1 MNYVAT
7 IGLEVHVQLKTCSKM
22 FCASAV
28 KFGAEPN
35 TNTCPICLGLPGALP
50 VMNHEA
56 LRLTVLTGLMLGCD
70 IAPVSKFDRK
80 NYFYPDMPKNYQIS
94 QYDMPL
100 CTNGSVPLHDLAY
113 PKDAQ
118 KTITTP
124 DREVH
129 LVRIHLEEDVAKSF
143 HFENATGI
151 DFNRAGTP
159 LMEIVTQP
167 EIYSPEEAFAF
178 LTALKQ
184 ILIYGDVSDA
194 DMEKGQLR
202 CDCNVSVRPEEQTEL
217 GAKIEIKNMNSISG
231 VRRALAYEIQRQ
243 IGLLKSSERLEQET
257 RGWDDTAGE
266 TFLMRTKEF
275 AHDYRYFP
283 DPDLVPVKTDVLLA
297 DVRQRVPELPKAKRA
312 RFVQQYH
319 VSPYDAGVL
328 ANDLDLARYFEV
340 AAKGAQKPKN
350 VANWILNDLQNALTA
365 AGKTVHD
372 CPIPPE
378 TIDELVNL
386 IDSGKISGKQGKEV
400 FAEMFATGK
409 RAAAIVKEKG
419 IEQLSDSSAIEA
431 LCDEVIQANPKPVA
445 DFKAGNVASL
455 NFLKGQVI
463 KLSKGKANPQL
474 VGEILERKLKV
485 STGVLSG
492 APSLGPLAVQI
503 NQSARWRHEFRE
515 IFAVASRMVKR
526 VQTRIHCR
534 LGQRDATRARFVCEN
549 DFIPLDRGNL
559 IIETRYRPAT
569 EKCTCGFWRI
579 EDRRLDFVL
588 SRDAT
593 H

>member
-1 MNYVAT
+1 MKYIAT
-7 IGLEVHVQLKTCSKM
+7 IGLEVHVQLKTRSKM
-22 FCASAV
+22 FCASPV
-28 KFGAEPN
+28 EFRAEPN
-35 TNTCPICLGLPGALP
+35 THTCPVCLGLPGALP

-56 LRLTVLTGLMLGCD
+56 LRMTVLTGLMLGCD

-118 KTITTP
+118 KNIVTS

-143 HFENATGI
+143 HFENSTGI

-167 EIYSPEEAFAF
+167 ELNSPEEAFAF

-184 ILIYGDVSDA
+184 ILMYGDVSDV

-202 CDCNVSVRPEEQTEL
+202 CDCNVSVRPETQTEL

-231 VRRALAYEIQRQ
+231 VRRALASEIRRQ
-243 IGLLKSSERLEQET
+243 TSLLESGERLEQET
-257 RGWDDTAGE
+257 RGWDDTTGE

-283 DPDLVPVKTDVLLA
+283 DPDLVPVKTESLIA
-297 DVRQRVPELPKAKRA
+297 DVRPRVPELPKAKRA
-312 RFVQQYH
+312 RFVEQYH

-328 ANDLDLARYFEV
+328 ANDLQLARYFET
-340 AAKGAQKPKN
+340 AAKGAKKPKHI
-350 VANWILNDLQNALTA
+350 ANWILNDLQNALSA
-365 AGKTVHD
+365 AGITIPD

-378 TIDELVNL
+378 ALDELVNL
-386 IDSGKISGKQGKEV
+386 IESGKISGKQGKEI

-409 RAAAIVKEKG
+409 SAAAIVNEQG
-419 IEQLSDSSAIEA
+419 IEQLTDSSAIEA
-431 LCDEVIQANPKPVA
+431 LCDEVIAANPKPVA

-455 NFLKGQVI
+455 NFLKGQVM
-463 KLSKGKANPQL
+463 KLSKGRANPQR
-474 VGEILERKLKV
+474 VGEILERKLK
-485 STGVLSG
+485 
-492 APSLGPLAVQI
+492 A
-503 NQSARWRHEFRE
+503 
-515 IFAVASRMVKR
+515 
-526 VQTRIHCR
+526 
-534 LGQRDATRARFVCEN
+534 
-549 DFIPLDRGNL
+549 
-559 IIETRYRPAT
+559 
-569 EKCTCGFWRI
+569 
-579 EDRRLDFVL
+579 
-588 SRDAT
+588 
-593 H
+593 